1 MSQILKNLPVSSY
14 AVIFPSISSGVDEE
28 GHEKREAEL
37 YGYVQ
42 EIEGFLGLESA
53 SDSPFK
59 LSVAY
64 FASLE
69 AINTWRQNSEHI
81 AAKEKARST
90 WLQDWQLRICR
101 IEDVYGKS

>member
-1 MSQILKNLPVSSY
+1 MPQILKNLPAGSY

-28 GHEKREAEL
+28 GHEKMLAEL
-37 YGYVQ
+37 YGRVQ
-42 EIEGFLGLESA
+42 GIEGFLGLEAA
-53 SDSPFK
+53 SSSPFK
-59 LSVAY
+59 LAVAY
-64 FASLE
+64 FDSRE

-90 WLQDWQLRICR
+90 WLEDWQIRICR